1 MDNNQE
7 KTGSFEDTVRSA
19 ADTVTNTLDRA
30 VDGAAD
36 LLDGE
41 NGKKIA
47 GGAAV
52 GALAAIILPISLIG
66 GALLGAGYAAY
77 RQMNK

>member
-1 MDNNQE
+1 MDNE
-7 KTGSFEDTVRSA
+7 KTGSFEDTVHNA
-19 ADTVTNTLDRA
+19 ADTVTGTLDRA

-41 NGKKIA
+41 NGRKIA

>member
-1 MDNNQE
+1 MDNQE
-7 KTGSFEDTVRSA
+7 EKSGSFEDTVSSA
-19 ADTVTNTLDRA
+19 ADTVTETLDRA
-30 VDGAAD
+30 VDGAAN

-41 NGKKIA
+41 NGRKVA
-47 GGAAV
+47 GGAAI
-52 GALAAIILPISLIG
+52 GALAAIVLPISLIG

>member
-1 MDNNQE
+1 MNNIEE
-7 KTGSFEDTVRSA
+7 KTGSFEGAVRSA
-19 ADTVTNTLDRA
+19 ADTVTDTLDRA
-30 VDGAAD
+30 VDGAANM
-36 LLDGE
+36 LDGE

-52 GALAAIILPISLIG
+52 GALAAIVLPISLIG